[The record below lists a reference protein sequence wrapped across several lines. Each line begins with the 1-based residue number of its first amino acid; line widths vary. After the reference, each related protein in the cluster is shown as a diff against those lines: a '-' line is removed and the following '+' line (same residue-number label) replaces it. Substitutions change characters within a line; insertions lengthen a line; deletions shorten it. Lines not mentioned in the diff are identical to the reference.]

1 MDDGSEISLARRAV
15 AIAARLKTTR
25 LQRLALMAEEDD
37 LAAVFDECAEDEEQE
52 IALTQA
58 LEHEM
63 NLRQN
68 KAVGPGDGDS
78 NDDDDLF
85 W

>member
-1 MDDGSEISLARRAV
+1 M
-15 AIAARLKTTR
+15 
-25 LQRLALMAEEDD
+25 
-37 LAAVFDECAEDEEQE
+37 FDECAEDEEQE

-63 NLRQN
+63 SLRQN
-68 KAVGPGDGDS
+68 KAIGPGDGDS